1 MRNLNMVLLLSLL
14 ALGCDDNGPE
24 RTCRVVRTAGY
35 IGCNITEEFEW
46 TARTNGC
53 GTGDTYGAIVRTTNV
68 AGDRVAILVCCGYN
82 KGCTVR
88 IP

>member
-1 MRNLNMVLLLSLL
+1 MVLLLSLL

-24 RTCRVVRTAGY
+24 RTCRVISTAGY
-35 IGCNITEEFEW
+35 NGCSITEEFEF
-46 TARTNGC
+46 TARVNGC
-53 GTGDTYGAIVRTTNV
+53 GQGDTYGALVNTTNV
-68 AGDRVAILVCCGYN
+68 AGTRVTVLVCCGYN